1 MGTRFTPINP
11 SAAAATERADAA
23 RNRRKVLAAA
33 ERLFAERGVEQVSM
47 DEVAHAAGVGKG
59 TLYRRFGDR
68 SGLAMAVMDASGRAL
83 QHEILRGAP
92 PLGPGA
98 PPRERLVA
106 FTDAMVDHLDRNVAL
121 LVAVGTN
128 HYRSGVYATYHLHVA
143 VLLRQALPDCD
154 APVLA
159 HLILAPLAPSLYRHL
174 TQDRELPPAQIAAAV
189 RATVHGIVTG
199 DAAEGEPPEPLRGSG
214 KAHRTG

>member
-23 RNRRKVLAAA
+23 RNRRKVLEAAA
-33 ERLFAERGVEQVSM
+33 RLFAERGVEQVSM
-47 DEVAHAAGVGKG
+47 DEIAAAAGVGKG

-68 SGLAMAVMDASGRAL
+68 SGLAMAVMDSHGREL

-98 PPRERLVA
+98 PPRERLMA
-106 FTDAMVDHLDRNVAL
+106 FIDAMIEHLDRSVAL
-121 LVAVGTN
+121 LIAVGSN
-128 HYRSGVYATYHLHVA
+128 HYRSSVYAAYHLHVA
-143 VLLRQALPDCD
+143 MLLRQARPDCD

-159 HLILAPLAPSLYRHL
+159 DLVMAPLAPELFRHL
-174 TQDRELPPAQIAAAV
+174 TRDRELPKARIAAAV
-189 RATVHGIVTG
+189 RDAVCGILTG
-199 DAAEGEPPEPLRGSG
+199 DESPPRAPQADAA
-214 KAHRTG
+214 ATG